1 SSSSTNELN
10 VVYNV
15 STATCHSS
23 QAQGSSSYPD
33 ELMFSF
39 FANQSSTPQLDK
51 EDLEQINQ
59 DDLEEIDPKWK
70 VAMLSMRVKQFYKKT
85 RRKLEFNR
93 KEPVGFEKTRSRD
106 VGNAGYRGRDNGK
119 KPTKDKD
126 EQALVVQDGL
136 GYDSQINEKEVLDIK
151 EEEVTKTVF
160 DNRSNDEENSVD
172 ALETSTACVEKPK
185 EDRFIALI
193 EDGETNSD
201 DDSVFTPEPIPVK
214 IDFVKAGNQ
223 TDKNTSPQE
232 TNGNT
237 GTQDNV
243 NAGKEVSDQ
252 HYTVLPLWSCISSTY
267 KSSDDK
273 PADDTPKDDTG
284 SKTVEE
290 PINKEDQAYRD
301 EFDRLMSQEEEAS
314 DAADALRKEFEQGYM
329 DQRGVTQ
336 AGSTNSFNTVCNPV
350 NAASTSGTFSAGGP
364 SSPHPDVFIPT
375 NTLLHFDQDDSETP
389 NLEETVELQS
399 TGIFNSAYDDDLDIY
414 TSPVQSMGAEAD
426 FNNMESFTIVIPIP
440 THKDLLDFVSFM
452 EFNVYQMDVKSAFLY
467 GTIEE
472 EVYVSQPPGFIPRF
486 PNKVY
491 KIEKALYGLHQ
502 APRAYKKYLCDEF
515 EALMHKSF
523 QLSSIGELTF
533 FLGLLFTPKLSHLQ
547 AVKRIFR
554 YLKGQP
560 KLGLWYLRDSP
571 FDWKPIQIIIVTT
584 STTEAEYVAAA
595 HYCGQTEENVEF
607 HQIVDFLSTCS
618 ISYALT
624 VPRNHIG
631 GVNTQTRFE
640 TTSKRSS
647 DPPLSAG
654 HIVGSGED
662 RMEQESNLTNFVP
675 PTPYDS
681 PLSGGHTPRTNEGRP
696 NLLELMNICT
706 KLSNMI
712 LSLQEA
718 KTTQE
723 KVITMLKL
731 RVRRLEKKRKSRTSQ
746 PMKKRLFK
754 GRVKT
759 STDKSLGEDASK
771 QGRNDDQIEDLN
783 LTNRVDTK
791 VILEDKG
798 SGEKE
803 EKKLVEPESK
813 DKKGKRI
820 KRVVDSASKQ
830 KSFEKQKMMQEQE
843 STKIDEEE
851 LEDYEQENEELRMW
865 LTVVLDEEEIVD
877 PEILSTNMMRK
888 FDKQD
893 LVDLHRLV
901 MKRFDNTLEGYNFL
915 LWGYLKNSYI
925 ADGWYF
931 ELLQHVGREK
941 VSSHQGNAGEDV
953 ELEAELRVLWHLSFS

>member
-1 SSSSTNELN
+1 MNYIS
-10 VVYNV
+10 V
-15 STATCHSS
+15 S
-23 QAQGSSSYPD
+23 
-33 ELMFSF
+33 
-39 FANQSSTPQLDK
+39 
-51 EDLEQINQ
+51 I
-59 DDLEEIDPKWK
+59 
-70 VAMLSMRVKQFYKKT
+70 
-85 RRKLEFNR
+85 
-93 KEPVGFEKTRSRD
+93 
-106 VGNAGYRGRDNGK
+106 
-119 KPTKDKD
+119 
-126 EQALVVQDGL
+126 
-136 GYDSQINEKEVLDIK
+136 
-151 EEEVTKTVF
+151 
-160 DNRSNDEENSVD
+160 
-172 ALETSTACVEKPK
+172 
-185 EDRFIALI
+185 
-193 EDGETNSD
+193 
-201 DDSVFTPEPIPVK
+201 
-214 IDFVKAGNQ
+214 GNQ
-223 TDKNTSPQE
+223 TEKNTSPQE

-252 HYTVLPLWSCISSTY
+252 HYTVLPLWSSISSTY

-273 PADDTPKDDTG
+273 PADDTPKDVT
-284 SKTVEE
+284 
-290 PINKEDQAYRD
+290 
-301 EFDRLMSQEEEAS
+301 
-314 DAADALRKEFEQGYM
+314 ADALRKEFEQGCM

-350 NAASTSGTFSAGGP
+350 NAASTSGTFNAGGP
-364 SSPHPDVFIPT
+364 SSPHPDAFIPA

-414 TSPVQSMGAEAD
+414 TSPIQSVGAEAD
-426 FNNMESFTIVIPIP
+426 FNNMESFTIVILIP
-440 THKDLLDFVSFM
+440 THKDLLDFASFM

-491 KIEKALYGLHQ
+491 K
-502 APRAYKKYLCDEF
+502 YLCDEF

-533 FLGLLFTPKLSHLQ
+533 FLGLLVKKSEEGIFISQDKYVAEILKKLVFSSVKIDSTPIETQKPLVKDEVAADVDVNLYRSMIGSLMYLMASRPDIMFAVCACSRFQFTPKLSHLQ

-554 YLKGQP
+554 RCKKQ
-560 KLGLWYLRDSP
+560 
-571 FDWKPIQIIIVTT
+571 IIVTT
-584 STTEAEYVAAA
+584 STTEAEYVADA
-595 HYCGQTEENVEF
+595 HCCGQTEENVEF

-618 ISYALT
+618 INYALT
-624 VPRNHIG
+624 AVVITESSVRSDLLFNDEDG
-631 GVNTQTRFE
+631 GSDSVERAITIDASLVAAQDNDNIAKTQ
-640 TTSKRSS
+640 SMIMSI
-647 DPPLSAG
+647 DPIFQEIDSG

-675 PTPYDS
+675 PTPHDS
-681 PLSGGHTPRTNEGRP
+681 PLSGGHTLGSDEGRP

-712 LSLQEA
+712 LSLQES

-723 KVITMLKL
+723 KVITRLKL

-783 LTNRVDTK
+783 LTNGVDTE

-843 STKIDEEE
+843 STKSDEEE
-851 LEDYEQENEELRMW
+851 LEDYEQENKELRMW

-877 PEILSTNMMRK
+877 LKILSTKYPIVDWESQILWNVDMEDKHVYKIIRANGNTNYHKSLSSMMRK

-893 LVDLHRLV
+893 LVDFHRLV
-901 MKRFDNTLEGYNFL
+901 MKRFDNSPEGYNFL

-931 ELLQHVGREK
+931 ELLQHVSREK

-953 ELEAELRVLWHLSFS
+953 ELEAELRVLWHLSFSSLSSHR